1 MSKLALSAP
10 TLETLPGELRG
21 RALFDGTTCLCGDA
35 IQAGDLVAA
44 NFDVKDVH
52 TGGGLYLLEARDN
65 GQVTWRGCRRMMRT
79 LTGIAIDQ
87 NGQGDW
93 ITVPNLNDTRW
104 RVVGIVESVYRR
116 VSCH

>member
-1 MSKLALSAP
+1 
-10 TLETLPGELRG
+10 
-21 RALFDGTTCLCGDA
+21 
-35 IQAGDLVAA
+35 
-44 NFDVKDVH
+44 
-52 TGGGLYLLEARDN
+52 
-65 GQVTWRGCRRMMRT
+65 MMRT